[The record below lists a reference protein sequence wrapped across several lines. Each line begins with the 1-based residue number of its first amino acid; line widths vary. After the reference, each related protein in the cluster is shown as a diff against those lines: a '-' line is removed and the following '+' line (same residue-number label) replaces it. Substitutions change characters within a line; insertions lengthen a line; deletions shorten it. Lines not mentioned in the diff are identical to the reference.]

1 MCQGSGPAE
10 PSSEKPA
17 GIKSGKARKKDPT
30 VIATKEAVGRQV
42 AVWSDDL
49 MEWSKASIARY
60 NPDDFMHLVRFNER
74 EQGSVK
80 HEEKWVNLSKTRF
93 QWLTQPSPT
102 AAPNP
107 THQGAPKGEEAV
119 GYQVRV
125 FWPGMAKWYQGKV
138 EAYDHE
144 TKQHTVK
151 YRDGDIKTYKLRH
164 EAVVYLDKVNT
175 PARKDRPRGNSKDK
189 EEESNSVKKKVVGRK
204 DKDGRSLAGVKRKNK
219 EDSSVDDGQH
229 DGQYRSKKNSKSAAR
244 KKSNNNISQKKK
256 KGPSSE
262 ADCEE
267 EEEERGSEVDSEV
280 DSDDKDEEEDLESEE
295 ASETEEDLSKVRR
308 KKKHGTSGA
317 SSSAKAAG
325 RNTPS
330 KQQQRKN
337 KASSV
342 KYRKNAAAGV
352 VVPPQQLIEGAPR
365 RRGRPPGSGTGRKN
379 NVRGRLG
386 SGPGRKDF
394 SVPRMMRAEEEI
406 IRSAGA
412 AVVNARVAVFYNDED
427 AFYKGKL
434 IQFDSYHKRHK
445 VVYDDGEE
453 EWIALP
459 RESFRYLTPR
469 TRSAGCSST
478 FRKAMSQLG
487 AAQEVGAPLR
497 HSPDAAIIQ
506 GTTTPIGE
514 VAPAPPPT
522 EDSAGW
528 EVSIRSASDG
538 RWYRAETLT
547 YDPDR
552 NMHFVLY
559 IDGEDEW
566 LQVAEEEVVWHC
578 KLPADRQ
585 GLFPGKS
592 PGVPEPAGRDAVGWR
607 VAVFWPGDAA
617 FYPGEVAGWDEATG
631 HYDVSYDDGEEGIM
645 KLNEDPVKWILPPGV
660 AVDHENLERMEVGG
674 GRPRRRV
681 TAAGG
686 DSDPDYEFEN
696 THNGYHLSG
705 GGGGRGGRRG
715 PGGFGRGSGRVGR
728 PSAATLAAMHGWGDS
743 LGGDGSDA
751 LPSPMAGAGGYHHHY
766 SMQHHRGGS
775 GGGHHNNH
783 HGSMPMPFGHFSQHA
798 TMGAAPPAPETFIGD
813 PVVDRTMT
821 RIAAFGCPSN
831 GTEVSLPNAIAVKI
845 YLSLSGVDGEKGTAA
860 AVATTQSGAAAAVAV
875 EKGSEPAAAAAAA
888 GNDKA
893 EAVKKEAD
901 TKKQQLPGTSN
912 GDAAG
917 NTTAPP
923 PSATTAT
930 DNAGRAIGGE
940 AASTPVVATIA
951 APATTATAATIVE
964 KRSQHHQGPVPPAEK
979 LQTRLQ
985 ALDLMARRVGRAQ
998 QSIVK
1003 GVPTDLPTHVI
1014 RPLRLGPPPSVAR
1027 LVAAGAPGVV
1037 APARTPGSVG
1047 TQNGGTPHGS
1057 GGHRLAR
1064 PSGVNHSPFHRR
1076 RSLDEEDDSDED
1088 VEDDDDGGDHSSDD
1102 DGGDGSG
1109 DDHEGNIVSSNGSSD
1124 DEGGGLPRSENGDD
1138 DGDEEEDEVVVSP
1151 RSPTLPRGGKV
1162 KPSGG
1167 SGDFGSA
1174 LGTAAAAVDTSRGAH
1189 GDGGSPTVP
1198 PSPFMPQAAPPK
1210 SSNGKG
1216 GVLLTATAAT
1226 TAAEIDAAAA
1236 AAAGTVRAAAAG
1248 NMQQQQ
1254 LGLDLKELSAIQ
1266 GGGGG
1271 GGGLPASDSVAN
1283 LLNMPRNQSAMLL
1296 GDMPSASGCPSENG
1310 DFMDLA

>member
-1 MCQGSGPAE
+1 
-10 PSSEKPA
+10 
-17 GIKSGKARKKDPT
+17 
-30 VIATKEAVGRQV
+30 
-42 AVWSDDL
+42 
-49 MEWSKASIARY
+49 MEWSKATIARY
-60 NPDDFMHLVRFNER
+60 NPDDFLHLIRFNER

-80 HEEKWVNLSKTRF
+80 HEERWVNLAKTRF

-102 AAPNP
+102 APPNP

-138 EAYDHE
+138 EAYDND

-164 EAVVYLDKVNT
+164 EAVVYLDKSTT
-175 PARKDRPRGNSKDK
+175 PARKDRPRGSSKDK
-189 EEESNSVKKKVVGRK
+189 DEEGGSLKKKGSNKK
-204 DKDGRSLAGVKRKNK
+204 DKDGRSLTAGVKRKNK
-219 EDSSVDDGQH
+219 EDSSVDDDQN
-229 DGQYRSKKNSKSAAR
+229 DGEHRSKNTSKSAGR
-244 KKSNNNISQKKK
+244 NKSSSSQKKR

-262 ADCEE
+262 ADGEE
-267 EEEERGSEVDSEV
+267 EEEEDDEDEGDSEEDSEEA
-280 DSDDKDEEEDLESEE
+280 DSDDKNDEEDIESEE
-295 ASETEEDLSKVRR
+295 ASEIEEDFPKVHK
-308 KKKHGTSGA
+308 KKKHGASGA
-317 SSSAKAAG
+317 SSSAKAASRG
-325 RNTPS
+325 VPS
-330 KQQQRKN
+330 KQQQQQQQRKS
-337 KASSV
+337 KAAYPSST
-342 KYRKNAAAGV
+342 KQRKKAAAGV
-352 VVPPQQLIEGAPR
+352 NAATGAGAVVPPQQLIEGAPR
-365 RRGRPPGSGTGRKN
+365 RRGRPPGSGTGRRN

-427 AFYKGKL
+427 SLYKGKL

-469 TRSAGCSST
+469 TRSAGCNAT

-497 HSPDAAIIQ
+497 HSPDATIIQ
-506 GTTTPIGE
+506 GTTTPVGE
-514 VAPAPPPT
+514 VAPAPPST
-522 EDSAGW
+522 EESAGW
-528 EVSIRSASDG
+528 EVSVRSAADG
-538 RWYRAETLT
+538 RWHRAEILT
-547 YDPDR
+547 YDSHR
-552 NMHFVLY
+552 SMHFVLY

-566 LQVAEEEVVWHC
+566 LRVTEEEVVWHR
-578 KLPADRQ
+578 KLPAGRQ

-592 PGVPEPAGRDAVGWR
+592 PDVSEPAGRDAVGWR

-617 FYPGEVAGWDEATG
+617 FYPGEIAGWDEATG
-631 HYDVSYDDGEEGIM
+631 QYEVSYDDGEEGVM
-645 KLNEDPVKWILPPGV
+645 KLKEDPVKWILPPGV

-696 THNGYHLSG
+696 THGGYHLGSGGGG

-715 PGGFGRGSGRVGR
+715 GGGFGRGSGRVGR
-728 PSAATLAAMHGWGDS
+728 PSAATLAAMHSWGDS

-751 LPSPMAGAGGYHHHY
+751 LPSPMAGAGGYQHHY
-766 SMQHHRGGS
+766 TIQQHRGGN
-775 GGGHHNNH
+775 GHHH
-783 HGSMPMPFGHFSQHA
+783 SHRGGPMPMPFGHFSQHA
-798 TMGAAPPAPETFIGD
+798 TMGGAATAPQTFVGD
-813 PVVDRTMT
+813 PVVHRTMA

-831 GTEVSLPNAIAVKI
+831 GAEVSLPNAVTVKI
-845 YLSLSGVDGEKGTAA
+845 YLSSSGVDEEKGTAA
-860 AVATTQSGAAAAVAV
+860 AVATTPSAAVEAV
-875 EKGSEPAAAAAAA
+875 PVEDGSKPAAGGASSE
-888 GNDKA
+888 KA
-893 EAVKKEAD
+893 EATKE
-901 TKKQQLPGTSN
+901 G
-912 GDAAG
+912 G
-917 NTTAPP
+917 NTQELQQQQPPPPPLLSSSNDGGVTAPP
-923 PSATTAT
+923 SSAA
-930 DNAGRAIGGE
+930 DIHPGRAIGGE
-940 AASTPVVATIA
+940 AATPPAIATIA
-951 APATTATAATIVE
+951 APVTATTATTIVE
-964 KRSQHHQGPVPPAEK
+964 EQSTPQGPVPPAAK
-979 LQTRLQ
+979 LQARLQ

-998 QSIVK
+998 QSIIK

-1037 APARTPGSVG
+1037 APARTPGSG

-1057 GGHRLAR
+1057 GGAHRLAR
-1064 PSGVNHSPFHRR
+1064 PSGVSHSPFHRR
-1076 RSLDEEDDSDED
+1076 RSLEEEDDSEED
-1088 VEDDDDGGDHSSDD
+1088 VEDDDEGGDHSSDD
-1102 DGGDGSG
+1102 DGADGSR
-1109 DDHEGNIVSSNGSSD
+1109 DDHDGNVVSSNGSSD
-1124 DEGGGLPRSENGDD
+1124 DEDGRPRSDNGDEN
-1138 DGDEEEDEVVVSP
+1138 GDEEEDEVVVSP

-1174 LGTAAAAVDTSRGAH
+1174 LGTATGATGAVVVDTSRSAH
-1189 GDGGSPTVP
+1189 GNGGSPMVSGLVPALP
-1198 PSPFMPQAAPPK
+1198 PSPFMPQAPPL
-1210 SSNGKG
+1210 SSNGNG
-1216 GVLLTATAAT
+1216 GATSAAANDG
-1226 TAAEIDAAAA
+1226 AAAVAGTVRATAAAA
-1236 AAAGTVRAAAAG
+1236 AAAAAAAIS
-1248 NMQQQQ
+1248 MQQHP
-1254 LGLDLKELSAIQ
+1254 GLDLKELSVIQ
-1266 GGGGG
+1266 GGGA

-1283 LLNMPRNQSAMLL
+1283 LLNIPRNQSAMLL

>member
-1 MCQGSGPAE
+1 M
-10 PSSEKPA
+10 
-17 GIKSGKARKKDPT
+17 GKARKKDPT

-49 MEWSKASIARY
+49 MEWSKATIARY
-60 NPDDFMHLVRFNER
+60 NPDDFLHLVRFNER

-80 HEEKWVNLSKTRF
+80 HEERWVNLAKTRF

-102 AAPNP
+102 APPNP

-138 EAYDHE
+138 ESYDPE

-164 EAVVYLDKVNT
+164 EAVVYLDKSNT
-175 PARKDRPRGNSKDK
+175 PARKDRPRGSSKDK
-189 EEESNSVKKKVVGRK
+189 DEEGASVKKKISSRK
-204 DKDGRSLAGVKRKNK
+204 DKDGKSLAGVKRKNK
-219 EDSSVDDGQH
+219 EDSSADDDQN
-229 DGQYRSKKNSKSAAR
+229 DGQYRSIKTNKFSGK
-244 KKSNNNISQKKK
+244 KKSSNYPQKKR
-256 KGPSSE
+256 KGGSWE
-262 ADCEE
+262 ADGDGKEE
-267 EEEERGSEVDSEV
+267 EDEGDSEEESEV
-280 DSDDKDEEEDLESEE
+280 DSDEKDEDQDAETEE
-295 ASETEEDLSKVRR
+295 ASEIEEDNPKVY
-308 KKKHGTSGA
+308 KKSKHGTTGA
-317 SSSAKAAG
+317 PKGGPSAKAAA
-325 RNTPS
+325 RDAPS
-330 KQQQRKN
+330 KQQQQRRKN
-337 KASSV
+337 QSAHPSAAKH
-342 KYRKNAAAGV
+342 RKNAAGGGV
-352 VVPPQQLIEGAPR
+352 PAQQLIEGAPR
-365 RRGRPPGSGTGRKN
+365 RRGRPPGSGTGRRN
-379 NVRGRLG
+379 NVRGGGRLG
-386 SGPGRKDF
+386 SGPGRKDLP
-394 SVPRMMRAEEEI
+394 VPRMMRAEEEI

-469 TRSAGCSST
+469 TRSAGCDAT

-497 HSPDAAIIQ
+497 RSPDATIIQ

-514 VAPAPPPT
+514 VVPAPPPT
-522 EDSAGW
+522 EESAGW
-528 EVSIRSASDG
+528 EVSVRCAADG
-538 RWYRAETLT
+538 RWHRAETLT
-547 YDPDR
+547 YDPHR
-552 NMHFVLY
+552 SMHFVLY

-566 LQVAEEEVVWHC
+566 LRVAEEEVVWHR
-578 KLPADRQ
+578 KLPAGRQ

-592 PGVPEPAGRDAVGWR
+592 PSVPEPAGRDAVGWR

-617 FYPGEVAGWDEATG
+617 FYPGEVAGWDEATEN
-631 HYDVSYDDGEEGIM
+631 YEVSYDDGEEGVM
-645 KLNEDPVKWILPPGV
+645 KLNEDRVKWILPPGV

-696 THNGYHLSG
+696 AHGGYHLGG

-715 PGGFGRGSGRVGR
+715 GGGFGRGSGRVGR

-751 LPSPMAGAGGYHHHY
+751 LPSPMAGAGGYHHQHHY
-766 SMQHHRGGS
+766 TTQHHRS
-775 GGGHHNNH
+775 SGGHHHNH
-783 HGSMPMPFGHFSQHA
+783 HGSLPMPFGHFSQHA
-798 TMGAAPPAPETFIGD
+798 TMGGGSTAPETILGD
-813 PVVDRTMT
+813 PVVRRTMT
-821 RIAAFGCPSN
+821 RVAAFGCPSN
-831 GTEVSLPNAIAVKI
+831 GAEVSLPNAITVKI
-845 YLSLSGVDGEKGTAA
+845 YLSSSGVNGEGGTAA
-860 AVATTQSGAAAAVAV
+860 AVATTPSAAAAV
-875 EKGSEPAAAAAAA
+875 EDGSEPAAGA
-888 GNDKA
+888 GTNKA
-893 EAVKKEAD
+893 EAEKEKERANKKE
-901 TKKQQLPGTSN
+901 QQQPSN
-912 GDAAG
+912 GGAG
-917 NTTAPP
+917 GGAPTPP
-923 PSATTAT
+923 PSAAT
-930 DNAGRAIGGE
+930 DVPGGAIGGE
-940 AASTPVVATIA
+940 AATPPIVATIA
-951 APATTATAATIVE
+951 AAVTATTIIKEQDTY
-964 KRSQHHQGPVPPAEK
+964 QGPVPPAAK
-979 LQTRLQ
+979 LQARLQ

-1037 APARTPGSVG
+1037 APARTPGSAG
-1047 TQNGGTPHGS
+1047 TQNGGTPHGT
-1057 GGHRLAR
+1057 GAHRLAR
-1064 PSGVNHSPFHRR
+1064 PSGVSHSPFHRR
-1076 RSLDEEDDSDED
+1076 RSLDEEDDSEEDE
-1088 VEDDDDGGDHSSDD
+1088 EDDDEDEDHSSDD
-1102 DGGDGSG
+1102 DGADGSRSG
-1109 DDHEGNIVSSNGSSD
+1109 DDKERNIVSSSGSSD
-1124 DEGGGLPRSENGDD
+1124 DEGSGPRSDNNVNDD
-1138 DGDEEEDEVVVSP
+1138 DGGNEEEDEVVVSP

-1174 LGTAAAAVDTSRGAH
+1174 LGTAAPAGAAVDPSRGAH
-1189 GDGGSPTVP
+1189 GDGGSPMVTGLVPAVP
-1198 PSPFMPQAAPPK
+1198 PSPFMPQAPPPP
-1210 SSNGKG
+1210 SSNGNG
-1216 GVLLTATAAT
+1216 GVLLTATT
-1226 TAAEIDAAAA
+1226 SSAAAA
-1236 AAAGTVRAAAAG
+1236 TARVAAAAVS
-1248 NMQQQQ
+1248 MQQHPS
-1254 LGLDLKELSAIQ
+1254 LDLKELSVIQ
-1266 GGGGG
+1266 GGGG

-1283 LLNMPRNQSAMLL
+1283 LLNIPRNQSAMLL